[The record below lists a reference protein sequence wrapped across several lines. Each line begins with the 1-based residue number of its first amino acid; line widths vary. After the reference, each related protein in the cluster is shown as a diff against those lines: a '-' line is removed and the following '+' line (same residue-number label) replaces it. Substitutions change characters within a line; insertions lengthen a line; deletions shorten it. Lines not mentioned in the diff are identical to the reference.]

1 MISREAEYAVPPAK
15 DTQKLRLVASVK
27 NEIGEQQSQAET
39 NPHPLLEITDQSLRE
54 LVSGCPCVHVSFVQ
68 TKLPSNILEL
78 RTCAR
83 HGPPLMRMLFRAPFP
98 RYCR

>member
-39 NPHPLLEITDQSLRE
+39 NLDPLLEITDQSL
-54 LVSGCPCVHVSFVQ
+54 
-68 TKLPSNILEL
+68 
-78 RTCAR
+78 
-83 HGPPLMRMLFRAPFP
+83 
-98 RYCR
+98 